1 MQLRSR
7 QSGVRRSGMSLLEVL
22 AALAI
27 FVFSAYALTQMVE
40 NASNAATKARRL
52 AKAQLLAETKMDEVI
67 AGAIPL
73 TGGGGNIDEE
83 IAGWSYSLTVTPE
96 QWSSV
101 QDASTNQS
109 ITGINTVIVTV
120 NYSMTGADPIEYSI
134 SRLILDPRLRQPAS
148 STTGGP

>member
-1 MQLRSR
+1 
-7 QSGVRRSGMSLLEVL
+7 MSLLEVL

-40 NASNAATKARRL
+40 NASHAATKARRL

-73 TGGGGNIDEE
+73 SSGGGNIDEE
-83 IAGWSYSLTVTPE
+83 IAGWSYSVTVTPE

-101 QDASTNQS
+101 QDASTNTT
-109 ITGINTVIVTV
+109 ITGLNTVIVTV
-120 NYSMTGADPIEYSI
+120 NYSMTGAEPIEYSI

-148 STTGGP
+148 SSTGGP